1 MDLTGF
7 VILIC
12 ACIVLYL
19 DVFRWDLISKFRN
32 KKLVYEWINFK
43 WGEKGVRITTGYCDC
58 SYTERND
65 RFDTIRFVGEERIK

>member
-43 WGEKGVRITTGYCDC
+43 WGEKGVRITTGLIAIAVIL
-58 SYTERND
+58 SGM
-65 RFDTIRFVGEERIK
+65 IALIQ